1 MFGDY
6 NPSGHLTV
14 SLPRHVGALPCYY
27 NHKYNGAQKD
37 YVDLAPGPLLPFG
50 YGLSYSDFVYRN
62 INMPSKISLQQLKK
76 EGFTISLDVC
86 NLSNNDGKDV
96 VQVYLKHLN
105 ASIVVRVLE
114 LKGFKKVFVPKSSKT
129 NVEITLTYEDF
140 ALWDEFMNFT
150 VEPGE
155 VLVCVGQDSQN
166 YQEFKVVVSKEL

>member
-1 MFGDY
+1 MVENLEKNITNEVVIVTGGSRGIGASIVKYLARKGFTVILDY
-6 NPSGHLTV
+6 NKSETCAKNV
-14 SLPRHVGALPCYY
+14 E
-27 NHKYNGAQKD
+27 NE
-37 YVDLAPGPLLPFG
+37 
-50 YGLSYSDFVYRN
+50 
-62 INMPSKISLQQLKK
+62 LKK